1 MAEDQIYSK
10 SAKCYDR
17 LYAHKDY
24 AGESDQLR
32 ALIQERQ
39 TKQSLKLLDV
49 ACGTGLH
56 IDHLKAYFNVQG
68 LDICEELLE
77 IARKRNPEV
86 TFHIGDMTNFD
97 IGTQFDIVICLFSA
111 IGYVRTLR
119 RLRLAIRSMA
129 RHLEPGGL
137 LIVEPWFTPENWH
150 PNTVHSLFIDDPE
163 LKIARVSTSFTQ
175 GKLSVLD
182 LHHLIGTPEG
192 TEHVVEHHEM
202 GLFETR
208 EMVAVMEG
216 ENLNVEYDPEGL
228 TGRGLFLG
236 SREFGSRK

>member
-1 MAEDQIYSK
+1 MAKNQIYSK
-10 SAKCYDR
+10 SAKWYDR

-32 ALIQERQ
+32 TLIQERK
-39 TKQSLKLLDV
+39 TKQSLRLLDV

-56 IDHLKAYFNVQG
+56 VDHLKAYFDVQG

-77 IARKRNPEV
+77 IAHKRNPEV

-97 IGTQFDIVICLFSA
+97 IETRFDVVTCLFSS

-119 RLRLAIRSMA
+119 RLRLAIRSMV

-137 LIVEPWFTPENWH
+137 LIVEPWITPENWH
-150 PNTVHSLFIDDPE
+150 SNTIHSLFIDEPE
-163 LKIARVSTSFTQ
+163 LKIARVSTSFTR
-175 GKLSVLD
+175 GKLSVFD

-202 GLFETR
+202 GLFETE
-208 EMVAVMEG
+208 EMVSVMEEEG
-216 ENLNVEYDPEGL
+216 LSVEYDPEGL
-228 TGRGLFLG
+228 TGRGLYIG
-236 SREFGSRK
+236 ARED

>member
-1 MAEDQIYSK
+1 MAKDQIYSK

-24 AGESDQLR
+24 AGEADQLR
-32 ALIQERQ
+32 DLIQERL
-39 TKQSLKLLDV
+39 TKPSLTLLDV

-56 IDHLKAYFNVQG
+56 IDQLKAYFNVQG

-77 IARKRNPEV
+77 IARKRNPKV

-97 IGTQFDIVICLFSA
+97 IGTQFDVVICLFSS
-111 IGYVRTLR
+111 IGYVRTLH

-129 RHLEPGGL
+129 RHLEPDGL
-137 LIVEPWFTPENWH
+137 LIVEPWFSPEDWH
-150 PNTVHSLFIDDPE
+150 PNTVHALFIDDPE
-163 LKIARVSTSFTQ
+163 LKIARVSTSFTE
-175 GKLSVLD
+175 GKLSVFD

-202 GLFETR
+202 GLFETQ
-208 EMVAVMEG
+208 EMVAVMEE
-216 ENLNVEYDPEGL
+216 ENLTVEYDPEGL
-228 TGRGLFLG
+228 IGRGLFLG
-236 SREFGSRK
+236 SREFGSRE